1 MSILC
6 CLKDARNWCRLWLS
20 NICLP
25 FPFLASAAPNRF
37 EAMLLRTL
45 RGVDGVLPPK
55 MSLVPPP
62 GGRSTL
68 QINEKKM
75 KNIETIEK
83 PSFNVFEHLKCAHS

>member
-1 MSILC
+1 MI
-6 CLKDARNWCRLWLS
+6 WLLL

-25 FPFLASAAPNRF
+25 FPFLASAAPKRF

-68 QINEKKM
+68 EIKEKEM
-75 KNIETIEK
+75 ANLEK
-83 PSFNVFEHLKCAHS
+83 PVYQLFKLLKCIQN